1 MNEHHTQNPQ
11 NLNSNHSNGNDEIL
25 TDDIFGNS
33 LFDMKQS
40 TKLSPVK
47 NLNMMQNNEDSFQMM
62 NTSAQKSLRM
72 KNELTDLQEKI
83 NNLEMKL
90 SEMDEWM
97 VGVNSVVKESGV
109 WRFLLDDDM
118 NIIEGVKVDSVDEEV
133 SKYSSEELGYEF
145 WVSDKFEY
153 YNINVEGG

>member
-1 MNEHHTQNPQ
+1 M
-11 NLNSNHSNGNDEIL
+11 I
-25 TDDIFGNS
+25 
-33 LFDMKQS
+33 
-40 TKLSPVK
+40 
-47 NLNMMQNNEDSFQMM
+47 
-62 NTSAQKSLRM
+62 
-72 KNELTDLQEKI
+72 
-83 NNLEMKL
+83 EMKL

-145 WVSDKFEY
+145 WVSNNYEY
-153 YNINVEGG
+153 WNIGVGKG

>member
-1 MNEHHTQNPQ
+1 
-11 NLNSNHSNGNDEIL
+11 
-25 TDDIFGNS
+25 
-33 LFDMKQS
+33 MK
-40 TKLSPVK
+40 KERE
-47 NLNMMQNNEDSFQMM
+47 LNM
-62 NTSAQKSLRM
+62 
-72 KNELTDLQEKI
+72 I
-83 NNLEMKL
+83 EMKL